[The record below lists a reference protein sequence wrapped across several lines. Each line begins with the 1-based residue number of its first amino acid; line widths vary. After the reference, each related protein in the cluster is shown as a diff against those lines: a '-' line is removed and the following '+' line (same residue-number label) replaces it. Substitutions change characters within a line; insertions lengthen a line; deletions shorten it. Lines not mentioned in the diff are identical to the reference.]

1 MMKKYKKQLILSSI
15 VTLLPILIGLFLW
28 NRLPDTIATHFG
40 SDNVANGWSSKPF
53 VVFGLPLILLGIH
66 LFCLFTTMN
75 DPKKKHQ

>member
-40 SDNVANGWSSKPF
+40 SDNVANGWSSPS
-53 VVFGLPLILLGIH
+53 
-66 LFCLFTTMN
+66 
-75 DPKKKHQ
+75 